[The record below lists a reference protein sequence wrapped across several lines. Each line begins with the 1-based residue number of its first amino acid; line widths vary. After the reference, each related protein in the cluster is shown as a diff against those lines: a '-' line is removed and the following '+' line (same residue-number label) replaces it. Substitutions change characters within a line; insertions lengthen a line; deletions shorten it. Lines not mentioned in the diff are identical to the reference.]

1 MELVVVKVMMEL
13 NNDNLISTTMAAL
26 TIKGFKFR
34 VVLLLQPPQL
44 LLVLGVF
51 SFRVKVQS
59 ILVLQ

>member
-13 NNDNLISTTMAAL
+13 NNDNLISTTMGAL
-26 TIKGFKFR
+26 TLKGFEFR
-34 VVLLLQPPQL
+34 VVLLLLTPQL

>member
-13 NNDNLISTTMAAL
+13 NNDNLISTTMGAL
-26 TIKGFKFR
+26 TLKGFEFR
-34 VVLLLQPPQL
+34 VVLLLLPPQL

>member
-26 TIKGFKFR
+26 TLKGFEFR

>member
-1 MELVVVKVMMEL
+1 MELVVVKVMVEL
-13 NNDNLISTTMAAL
+13 NNNNLISTTMGAL
-26 TIKGFKFR
+26 TLKGFEFR
-34 VVLLLQPPQL
+34 VVLLLLTPQL